1 MAEYN
6 PYKAALIALVEL
18 LKEQGL
24 ESAGR
29 IEGLNAY
36 QALEEVL
43 SQAEI
48 CGIPLEEIG
57 MDGFDIDSLINPN
70 KKAA

>member
-1 MAEYN
+1 MNEYN
-6 PYKAALIALVEL
+6 PYKAALIGLIDL

-24 ESAGR
+24 ENAGQV
-29 IEGLNAY
+29 EGLNAY
-36 QALEEVL
+36 QALNEVL
-43 SQAEI
+43 SQAAI

-57 MDGFDIDSLINPN
+57 MSDFDVDAILNPK